1 MVISAKILIVDDE
14 PGICQS
20 LLSLLQGHRFD
31 GRIASSGQEAM
42 ALLEKYKFDIALVD
56 LFLPD
61 ISGRK
66 LMENIKKIGPD
77 IAVII
82 MTGNASIDS
91 AVKTLRQGAYDYLR
105 KPFDPAEL
113 IQTIK
118 NALTQKKLQYE
129 KSAIQKQLSVS
140 QRDYKYLVEN
150 SPDIIYM
157 LDPQG
162 RFTFVNPSI
171 KQFLG
176 LDPGQAIGRHYSTVV
191 DKDKAEFCHWIFN
204 ERRTGKRAR
213 QWNELELLTFDSSK
227 AGDNRVVYA
236 ELLST
241 GIYQT
246 MGGSPKGYIGTHGVI
261 RDITEKKRTALKK
274 KRIKAQLLRAEKIE
288 IVGTLASGVAHDL
301 NNLLSSILGYP
312 ELILMDLSK
321 DDPHREYL
329 LEIKK
334 AGDRASEIVKDLL
347 TLARRRLPATEVFSV
362 DNVIADCLTSPEYM
376 DLKTRYPSVAVDLSL
391 NSSGR
396 NMTGSSVHISKCI
409 MNLLLNSAEAMPYGG
424 TITIFT
430 QICLIEKKLKSQSE
444 LKSGQYIK
452 LVIAD
457 TGTGISKKDM
467 KRIFDPFYTC
477 KKTGRSGTGL
487 GMTIVWTTVKDHLGT
502 IDVKSIEG
510 KGTVMTLYFP
520 VTRKKKK
527 PSLKVDRKDILGHGQ
542 SILIIDDILEQRM
555 IASKMIK
562 ALGYSTTTVAAGED
576 GIGIIQTQPVDLVI
590 LDMILGNKMDGLE
603 VYRRIKKIRPG
614 QKVIIVSGLS
624 ETERIKTALKLGV
637 SQYIKKPY
645 TIDKIGL
652 AIKQVLTGK
661 TVIPEN

>member
-1 MVISAKILIVDDE
+1 MVFSAKILIVDDE

-20 LLSLLQGHRFD
+20 LLSLLKGHGLDSRT
-31 GRIASSGQEAM
+31 AATGQEAM
-42 ALLEKYKFDIALVD
+42 NLLENNRFDIALVD

-66 LMENIKKIGPD
+66 LMENIKRKRPD

-113 IQTIK
+113 VQTIK
-118 NALTQKKLQYE
+118 NALTQKQLQSE
-129 KSAIQKQLSVS
+129 KTAVQKQLSVS

-171 KQFLG
+171 KQFIG
-176 LDPGQAIGRHYSTVV
+176 LDPGQAIGRHYSTVLP
-191 DKDKAEFCHWIFN
+191 KDKAEFCHWIFN
-204 ERRTGKRAR
+204 ERRTGERAR
-213 QWNELELLTFDSSK
+213 QWNELELLSFDSSK
-227 AGDNRVVYA
+227 AGENRVVHA

-241 GIYQT
+241 GIYRT
-246 MGGSPKGYIGTHGVI
+246 MDGSPKGYVGTHGVI
-261 RDITEKKRTALKK
+261 RDITEKKRTALNKK
-274 KRIKAQLLRAEKIE
+274 KIKAQLLRAEKIE

-312 ELILMDLSK
+312 ELILMDLPK

-347 TLARRRLPATEVFSV
+347 TLARRRLPSTEVFNI
-362 DNVIADCLTSPEYM
+362 DHIIADCLTSPEYL
-376 DLKTRYPSVAVDLSL
+376 DLKTRYPSATVDLSL
-391 NSSGR
+391 NSSSR
-396 NMTGSSVHISKCI
+396 NMTGSSIHISKCI
-409 MNLLLNSAEAMPYGG
+409 MNLLLNSAQAMPYGG
-424 TITIFT
+424 TIAIFT
-430 QICLIEKKLKSQSE
+430 QICRIEKSHQGPSDLKP
-444 LKSGQYIK
+444 GQYIK
-452 LVIAD
+452 LVVAD

-467 KRIFDPFYTC
+467 KKIFDPFYTC

-487 GMTIVWTTVKDHLGT
+487 GMTIVWTTIKDHHGF

-510 KGTVMTLYFP
+510 KGTAMTLYFP
-520 VTRKKKK
+520 VTQKKKK
-527 PSLKVDRKDILGHGQ
+527 TSLKVDRKNISGHGQ
-542 SILIIDDILEQRM
+542 SILIIDDLLEQRM
-555 IASKMIK
+555 VAFKMIK
-562 ALGYSTTTVAAGED
+562 ALGYSVTTAATGED
-576 GIGIIQTQPVDLVI
+576 GLGIIQTRPFDLVL
-590 LDMILGNKMDGLE
+590 LDMVLGNKMDGLD
-603 VYRRIKKIRPG
+603 VYRRLKEIRPG

-624 ETERIKTALKLGV
+624 ETERIKTALELGV

-645 TIDKIGL
+645 TMDKIGL

-661 TVIPEN
+661 TIIPRN